1 MINSVIGLI
10 ALIAFIMQ
18 GTLYSGQTTRSL
30 AFLFAESFIIFIWF
44 LCGIMMIVITT
55 FRFLKKDEKL
65 ALFHTMLANRSQ
77 VVQAQCIAHD

>member
-1 MINSVIGLI
+1 MINSVSGLI

-30 AFLFAESFIIFIWF
+30 AFLFAESFIIFMWF

-55 FRFLKKDEKL
+55 DFLKKDEKL